1 MFPVWHTVTTE
12 GKIKT
17 SCRTSHLL
25 QNEKIQKQKNKKTTP
40 KPTQTIINK
49 RRAQQQQQQHK
60 SNEKTKAD

>member
-25 QNEKIQKQKNKKTTP
+25 QNEKIQKQKNNTETYANY
-40 KPTQTIINK
+40 NK
-49 RRAQQQQQQHK
+49 
-60 SNEKTKAD
+60 